1 MYHQLPPATV
11 SHMLS
16 LIALPL
22 AVITIVFVPLL
33 FGGAAII
40 LFSVGKSVARN
51 RSGPSRSSSRSC

>member
-1 MYHQLPPATV
+1 
-11 SHMLS
+11 MLS